1 MRDTS
6 TRTPDEATTSLD
18 QLTAALAD
26 YRAAQRCIVRAP
38 AGAVISMADYRQRR
52 MEDRRIMAAIW
63 SGEI

>member
-6 TRTPDEATTSLD
+6 TRTPDEATTSLET
-18 QLTAALAD
+18 LTAALAD
-26 YRAAQRCIVRAP
+26 YHAAQRCVVRPP
-38 AGAVISMADYRQRR
+38 AGAVINLAEYRQRR